1 MKQAATE
8 IATNSVGDWLTWL
21 LLALGVTVSGIEY
34 LGGLLFALALAMLTR
49 NWWPEKDKREI
60 WVVLLSA
67 WLISTIGSVLF
78 FALFPESRI
87 PPQMIMALLGLASR
101 IISNFVMQFMLR
113 FEQRTPEITDRAIDG
128 GLDRTLGPD
137 KRPRD

>member
-21 LLALGVTVSGIEY
+21 LLALGVTFSGVEY
-34 LGGLLFALALAMLTR
+34 VGGLLFAVALAMLTR

-87 PPQMIMALLGLASR
+87 PPQMIMALLVLAIL
-101 IISNFVMQFMLR
+101 IISNFFMQFIL
-113 FEQRTPEITDRAIDG
+113 P
-128 GLDRTLGPD
+128 L
-137 KRPRD
+137 

>member
-21 LLALGVTVSGIEY
+21 LLALGVTFSGVEY

-113 FEQRTPEITDRAIDG
+113 VEQRTPEITDRAIDG